1 MADGPYDAKGPVMR
15 PDMAGPDGVA
25 TPEVTAQ
32 PYASESMRILSL
44 TAAVVLGI
52 SRTSAIRFNGRALNI
67 SLSYLS

>member
-1 MADGPYDAKGPVMR
+1 MADGPYDAKGPDMR
-15 PDMAGPDGVA
+15 PGMAGPDGVA

-52 SRTSAIRFNGRALNI
+52 SRASAIRFNGRALNI

>member
-32 PYASESMRILSL
+32 PYASELMRILSL
-44 TAAVVLGI
+44 TTAVVLDI
-52 SRTSAIRFNGRALNI
+52 SRASAIRFNGRVLSI
-67 SLSYLS
+67 SPSYLS

>member
-1 MADGPYDAKGPVMR
+1 MHSGTAEPGE
-15 PDMAGPDGVA
+15 VA
-25 TPEVTAQ
+25 TPEVAIL

-52 SRTSAIRFNGRALNI
+52 SRASTIRFNGRALNI

>member
-1 MADGPYDAKGPVMR
+1 MMLKAV
-15 PDMAGPDGVA
+15 

-52 SRTSAIRFNGRALNI
+52 SRASAIRFNGRALNT